1 MTQEKNIN
9 LGIFGNPSTEKSESL
24 LTMSQ
29 EERAADYD
37 MAVANGDS
45 RRLQEHEDFIQSV
58 MKGLSLYLA
67 ITIKTYLTTLQLV
80 EAIWGVFS

>member
-1 MTQEKNIN
+1 MTEENIN

-37 MAVANGDS
+37 KAVANGDS
-45 RRLQEHEDFIQSV
+45 QRLQEHEDFIQSV
-58 MKGLSLYLA
+58 MKGLGL
-67 ITIKTYLTTLQLV
+67 
-80 EAIWGVFS
+80 